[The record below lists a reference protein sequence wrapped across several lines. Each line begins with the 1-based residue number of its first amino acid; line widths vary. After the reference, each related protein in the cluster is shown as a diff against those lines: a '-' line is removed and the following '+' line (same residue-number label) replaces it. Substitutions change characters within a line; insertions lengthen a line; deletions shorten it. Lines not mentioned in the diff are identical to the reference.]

1 MANTNAGNIIN
12 QPHNGHGNG
21 DGSDNISGGEQ
32 HKKSEGPKT
41 PEGLCINLHNYF

>member
-1 MANTNAGNIIN
+1 MADTDAGNIID
-12 QPHNGHGNG
+12 QPHNGHGNS
-21 DGSDNISGGEQ
+21 SDNISGDKQ